1 MEYVLHYD
9 TSSSIDIII
18 LVCVPEAQG
27 TAKYCKFSRLTRSYA
42 LTHAR
47 ETRHS
52 HDALMRGA
60 DFCRVTII
68 SNSE

>member
-9 TSSSIDIII
+9 TSSSIGIIRMCARGAGNCDVLRI
-18 LVCVPEAQG
+18 FQATL
-27 TAKYCKFSRLTRSYA
+27 SYA

-52 HDALMRGA
+52 HDALIAGPS
-60 DFCRVTII
+60 DFLLRHI
-68 SNSE
+68 NQYNH